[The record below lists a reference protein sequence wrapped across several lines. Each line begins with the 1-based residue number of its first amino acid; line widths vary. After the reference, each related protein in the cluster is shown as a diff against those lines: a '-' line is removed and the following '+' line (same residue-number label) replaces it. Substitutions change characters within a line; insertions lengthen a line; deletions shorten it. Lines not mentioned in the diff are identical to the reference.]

1 MACFSDKMTTFVL
14 EFMNR
19 TFHHKVSWLNISGI
33 VAVAG
38 AALCFFCHRSAANA
52 AAGLVLLLACVLMIE
67 RILHTVYVF
76 TADGLLVINRGRFSR
91 QTVIHVSDILSA
103 EKLRAGVLPVR
114 YVLVRYGAGHEVAV
128 QPVNKDAFIGEIRRR
143 QQETESDFEKQ

>member
-1 MACFSDKMTTFVL
+1 
-14 EFMNR
+14 MNSNLSAIWSL
-19 TFHHKVSWLNISGI
+19 HAELSL
-33 VAVAG
+33 VAV
-38 AALCFFCHRSAANA
+38 L
-52 AAGLVLLLACVLMIE
+52 LVLFLADLFRRPEGNGRWFRVLACVLMIE

-128 QPVNKDAFIGEIRRR
+128 QPVNEDAFIGEIRRR